1 MTKCKNKGYTVE
13 INISELGYPGYSVE
27 CTYYFDK
34 KKDKYSLSMW
44 LTRKDTEMKIA
55 IGTKIDT
62 QYISSEKD
70 NVRNNISLI
79 IEQAAQSGFFDEYI
93 QKYEYMLSCFD
104 RGNTLY
110 EEERLGENN
119 V

>member
-1 MTKCKNKGYTVE
+1 MTKFKNKGYTVE
-13 INISELGYPGYSVE
+13 INMSWLGYPGYSVE

-34 KKDKYSLSMW
+34 KRDKYSLSMW
-44 LTRKDTEMKIA
+44 LIRRDIEMKIT

-70 NVRNNISLI
+70 DVRNNIYLI
-79 IEQAAQSGFFDEYI
+79 IEQALQSGFFDEYI
-93 QKYEYMLSCFD
+93 QQYEYMLSCFD
-104 RGNTLY
+104 KGNTFY
-110 EEERLGENN
+110 EEERMGENN